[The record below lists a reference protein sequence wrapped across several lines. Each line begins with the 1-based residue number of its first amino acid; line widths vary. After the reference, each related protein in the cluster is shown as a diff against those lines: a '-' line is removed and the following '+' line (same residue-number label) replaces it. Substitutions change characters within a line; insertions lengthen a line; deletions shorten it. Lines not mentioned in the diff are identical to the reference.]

1 MDMTVGT
8 RRLYD
13 NNAYEMF
20 IFVLT
25 VLSLV
30 IMVLLLMPLSS
41 ATIQLLTIYDNTI
54 CVVFLIDFAMRMRG
68 TRPSRR
74 YFIGERGWLDLLGS
88 IPSFGGIFR
97 FAAIFRLARLSRLA
111 RITRLLQGQSGR
123 DMVRDVMEH
132 RSQYASF
139 ITVLLAFLVLTVA
152 SVTVLQFESVAS
164 AGNIKTGG
172 EALWWSIVTIT
183 TVGYG
188 DYYPV
193 TAGGRIT
200 AAFVMFAGVGIIG
213 ALASILASVL
223 VGESDTGAPAEGAA
237 TAGAP
242 DVPSLSGELAA
253 IRAELQALR
262 ATLQGGDAES

>member
-1 MDMTVGT
+1 MDVTAAT
-8 RRLYD
+8 KRLYD

-54 CVVFLIDFAMRMRG
+54 CVVFLADFAMRMRG

-139 ITVLLAFLVLTVA
+139 ITILLAFLVLTVA
-152 SVTVLQFESVAS
+152 SVTVLQFESVAP

-188 DYYPV
+188 DWPV
-193 TAGGRIT
+193 SWP
-200 AAFVMFAGVGIIG
+200 
-213 ALASILASVL
+213 ASSSARPI
-223 VGESDTGAPAEGAA
+223 P
-237 TAGAP
+237 
-242 DVPSLSGELAA
+242 
-253 IRAELQALR
+253 ALR
-262 ATLQGGDAES
+262 PRRPAARRTVRV

>member
-1 MDMTVGT
+1 MEPPAKK
-8 RRLYD
+8 RLYD
-13 NNAYEMF
+13 SNAYEMF

-25 VLSLV
+25 VLSLG
-30 IMVLLLMPLSS
+30 IMVLLVMPLSA
-41 ATIQLLTIYDNTI
+41 ATLQLLTIYDNTI

-68 TRPSRR
+68 TKPSRR
-74 YFIGERGWLDLLGS
+74 YLIGERGWLDLLGS
-88 IPSFGGIFR
+88 IPTLGGVFR
-97 FAAIFRLARLSRLA
+97 FAALLRLARLSRLA
-111 RITRLLQGQSGR
+111 RIMRLLRGQSGR
-123 DMVRDVMEH
+123 DMVKDVLTH

-152 SVTVLQFESVAS
+152 SVTVLQFESVAPT
-164 AGNIKTGG
+164 GNIKTGG
-172 EALWWSIVTIT
+172 EALWWSVVTIT

-188 DYYPV
+188 DFFPV

-223 VGESDTGAPAEGAA
+223 VGSGDSSAPAES
-237 TAGAP
+237 AP
-242 DVPSLSGELAA
+242 SDDPLSGELAA

-262 ATLQGGDAES
+262 SSLQAEDSHP